1 MFICDVTTAQFQEKH
16 PSPYKDHEPRLA
28 QISENPKRFSV
39 LSKTA
44 NAKITHLEELTLYDI
59 GKRGVRHLCVKND
72 LLKCLLRLYQAS
84 SIGVAFGFPVTG
96 DNDQIAEET
105 DGMPGAISIAKAL
118 CALGKKV
125 SFIIDQRNESLL
137 KKIIHECLELK
148 ILKKDVPVLVYD
160 RQTDREKAAMQFL
173 YPGNS
178 NENPRFDHLVSIERT
193 GPNKNGAYCS
203 MRGKV
208 WEEDLISPIEDL
220 FLQGKSYT
228 CLAVK
233 FF

>member
-16 PSPYKDHEPRLA
+16 PSPYKDHEPRVV

-96 DNDQIAEET
+96 DDNQIAEET

-160 RQTDREKAAMQFL
+160 RQTDREKAATQFL

-203 MRGKV
+203 MRAKV